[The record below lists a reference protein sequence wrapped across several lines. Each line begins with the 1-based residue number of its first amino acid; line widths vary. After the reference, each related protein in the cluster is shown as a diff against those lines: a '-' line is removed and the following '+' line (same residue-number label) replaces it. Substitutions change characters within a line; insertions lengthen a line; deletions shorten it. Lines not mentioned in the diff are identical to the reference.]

1 MLRSVGSQLS
11 HAHSIVLHLLMQT
24 VTEICGYVTG
34 VLNCQLLSRSQQQ
47 MQAQKPIA
55 SIDVERDE
63 LNAILGSRYFFRSP
77 SLSQFLSYICEKY
90 FQGESDQIKE
100 YSFAVDAFGRSADF
114 HPKEDPIVRVEAS
127 RLRKRLKEYYSG
139 EGSDHPIQLTLPPG
153 QYVPVFL
160 YKENGSGHR
169 ELVTLQPAQLEPL
182 PQASSA

>member
-1 MLRSVGSQLS
+1 
-11 HAHSIVLHLLMQT
+11 MQ
-24 VTEICGYVTG
+24 V
-34 VLNCQLLSRSQQQ
+34 
-47 MQAQKPIA
+47 QKSLGTI
-55 SIDVERDE
+55 EGEKDE
-63 LNAILGSRYFFRSP
+63 LRAILSSRYFFRSP
-77 SLSQFLSYICEKY
+77 SLAQFLSYICERY

-100 YSFAVDAFGRSADF
+100 YSIAVDAFGRSPDF

-127 RLRKRLKEYYSG
+127 RLRKRLKEYYSD
-139 EGSDHPIQLTLPPG
+139 EGSDHPVQLTLPPG